1 MTQAVV
7 RDLQKNRFK
16 MWVILLS
23 MAAVLYAKKENP
35 VITGINTFE
44 SKDRHGIIINATEP
58 LEYKITSSQSPPQVL
73 IEFKNVKYGMEGAF
87 VKYIHLPPVYR
98 VEARAMLSGGDKVQI
113 RFDMDRIVDIQV
125 DRNGTNLI
133 FSWVPTAVERERRA
147 RARQVN
153 QFDITVSINFKE
165 AELINVLRL
174 IAKQNNLN
182 IIAGEEVVGTV
193 TANLKDVSLGDALDA
208 LLKVNNYDWFLKEN
222 IIVVKPMDQQL
233 EGELETRIYKLE
245 YVDAGALSAA
255 LSNVLSQKGKVQVF
269 SKVLTGGASGGAS
282 SGGGAAGGGGG
293 AAGGG
298 ALAALAGAAGGGG
311 GAAGGGGGAAGGGTG
326 GSGGSTDILLV
337 SDLHNNF
344 NEIERVIDQ
353 LDQPIPQINISVKFI
368 ETNLD
373 MNERLGINWNMRASL
388 VGGDQ
393 GTAGTFPIGKWK
405 NLSLATLDVLS
416 FTAIL
421 DILSSDNQTRLIQE
435 PQVTTAENMMA
446 NVSVGTTYP
455 VTVPT
460 AEGGLAGTQ
469 PVTFQDQD
477 IQINLSVQPKIN
489 EKVFIT
495 MSINAVVQALVGFT
509 GPNADRPII
518 SERTTTTQVRVRNGE
533 TLLIGGL
540 IFEQEDQSLTKLPLL
555 GNIPLIGGLF
565 RNKSEVTKQRE
576 LLIFITP
583 NIVSDTLTQP

>member
-1 MTQAVV
+1 MRQGKI
-7 RDLQKNRFK
+7 REFLKRR
-16 MWVILLS
+16 LLLW
-23 MAAVLYAKKENP
+23 AVLLTIATALHAKKENP

-44 SKDRHGIIINATEP
+44 SKDRHGIIVNASEP

-73 IEFKNVKYGMEGAF
+73 IEFKNVKYGMDGAF

-98 VEARAMLSGGDKVQI
+98 VEARAIRSGGDRVQI
-113 RFDMDRIVDIQV
+113 RFDMDRIVDVQV

-165 AELINVLRL
+165 AELINVLRM
-174 IAKQNNLN
+174 IARQNNLN

-245 YVDAGALSAA
+245 YVDAGAVSTA

-269 SKVLTGGASGGAS
+269 SKVLTGGASGGAAGGGA
-282 SGGGAAGGGGG
+282 SGGGGGGGGGALGGLEAALGGGGGGG

-298 ALAALAGAAGGGG
+298 AGGGG
-311 GAAGGGGGAAGGGTG
+311 GG
-326 GSGGSTDILLV
+326 GSGMSTDILLV

-344 NEIERVIDQ
+344 NEIERVIDE
-353 LDQPIPQINISVKFI
+353 LDQPIPQINIAVKFI

-393 GTAGTFPIGKWK
+393 GTASTFPIGKWK
-405 NLSLATLDVLS
+405 SLSLATLDILS
-416 FTAIL
+416 FSAIL

-435 PQVTTAENMMA
+435 PQVTTAENMLA
-446 NVSVGTTYP
+446 TVSVGTTYP

-469 PVTFQDQD
+469 PVTFEDQD
-477 IQINLSVQPKIN
+477 VQINLSVKPKIN
-489 EKVFIT
+489 EKVYIT

-518 SERTTTTQVRVRNGE
+518 SERTTTTQVRVGNGE

-540 IFEQEDQSLTKLPLL
+540 IFEQEDHSVTKLPLL

-565 RNKSEVTKQRE
+565 RNKSDVTKQRE

-583 NIVSDTLTQP
+583 NIVSDTYTQP